1 MPTSDT
7 SPDILFATIA
17 AGGAHVSSAQA
28 MAQAL
33 ETHYPGRYQ
42 TQVSEIM
49 QDYGFEALDK
59 RHKEGW
65 RWMLSSPRRVNF
77 GQKLIDSVP
86 QITTAAQRFMLRD
99 FAQRAAQELSR
110 NPPKLVVSNHGWLT
124 TALTQA
130 QRRYGLEIPVLTFV
144 TVTLDATSVW
154 AEPKAEQYII
164 GAQMG
169 KRSLMRLGI
178 PEKSIGVIGYPVK
191 QAFMHTPSKAEARRK
206 LGLEETPFTC
216 LVALGGEGVGHDVS
230 TVLDWLETLSFSV
243 QPIVIAGR
251 NEELESRLRERA
263 KTQPL
268 LHVEGFVDNMQDF
281 MAASDTIIGKV
292 SSATTFE
299 ALAVGRP
306 TLATQKTFSSENR
319 FIDFLSERD
328 LGRYT
333 PDQASLTAAV
343 EEFATHP
350 QRLEEIEARCQRLAF
365 PDMARRIAQYLA
377 HYADTGKPDP
387 SLYGPGVDA
396 PLT

>member
-1 MPTSDT
+1 MLSSDP

-33 ETHYPGRYQ
+33 ETHYPGRYT
-42 TQVSEIM
+42 TQVAEIM

-86 QITTAAQRFMLRD
+86 QVTTAAQRFMLRD
-99 FAQRAAQELSR
+99 FAKRAAQKLTQ
-110 NPPKLVVSNHGWLT
+110 NPPNLVVSNHGWLT
-124 TALTQA
+124 TALTLA
-130 QRRYGLEIPVLTFV
+130 QRRYGLQVPVLTFV

-164 GAQMG
+164 GAMMG

-178 PEKSIGVIGYPVK
+178 PEKRIGVIGYPVK
-191 QAFMHTPSKAEARRK
+191 RAFLNTPNKAEARRK

-216 LVALGGEGVGHDVS
+216 LVALGGEGVGHDVG
-230 TVLDWLETLSFSV
+230 TVLHWLETLSFPV

-251 NEELESRLRERA
+251 NEGLERTLRERA
-263 KTQPL
+263 TTQPL
-268 LHVEGFVDNMQDF
+268 LHVEGFVNNMQDF

-299 ALAVGRP
+299 ALAIGRP

-319 FIDFLSERD
+319 FIDYLSERN

-333 PDQASLTAAV
+333 PDRASLTAAV
-343 EEFATHP
+343 EELATNP
-350 QRLEEIEARCQRLAF
+350 QRLEEIEARCQQLDF
-365 PDMARRIAQYLA
+365 PGMARRIAAYLA

-387 SLYGPGVDA
+387 SLYGSGVDA
-396 PLT
+396 PLS

>member
-1 MPTSDT
+1 MP
-7 SPDILFATIA
+7 SPDPSTDILFATIA

-191 QAFMHTPSKAEARRK
+191 QAFLHTPGKVEARRK

>member
-33 ETHYPGRYQ
+33 ETYYPGRYT
-42 TQVSEIM
+42 TQVAEIM

-65 RWMLSSPRRVNF
+65 RWMLSSPRRVNL
-77 GQKLIDSVP
+77 GQKIIDSVP
-86 QITTAAQRFMLRD
+86 QVTTAAQRFMLRD
-99 FAQRAAQELSR
+99 FAKRAAQELTR
-110 NPPKLVVSNHGWLT
+110 NSPKLVVSNHGWLT
-124 TALTQA
+124 TALTLA
-130 QRRYGLEIPVLTFV
+130 QRRYGLQVPVLTFV

-154 AEPKAEQYII
+154 AEPNAEQYII
-164 GAQMG
+164 GAEMG
-169 KRSLMRLGI
+169 KRSLVRLGI
-178 PEKSIGVIGYPVK
+178 PEKSVGVIGYPVK
-191 QAFMHTPSKAEARRK
+191 QAFLHTPGKAAARLE
-206 LGLEETPFTC
+206 LGLEKDPFTC
-216 LVALGGEGVGHDVS
+216 LVALGGEGVGHDVG
-230 TVLDWLETLSFSV
+230 TVLDWLETLSFPV

-251 NEELESRLRERA
+251 NEGLERTLRERA

-268 LHVEGFVDNMQDF
+268 LHVEGFVNNMQDF

-319 FIDFLSERD
+319 FIDFLSERE

-333 PDQASLTAAV
+333 PDKASLTAAI
-343 EEFATHP
+343 EDFAANP
-350 QRLEEIEARCQRLAF
+350 QRLKAVEARCQKLDF
-365 PDMARRIAQYLA
+365 PGMARRIAQYLA
-377 HYADTGKPDP
+377 HYAEEGRPDS

>member
-1 MPTSDT
+1 
-7 SPDILFATIA
+7 
-17 AGGAHVSSAQA
+17 
-28 MAQAL
+28 
-33 ETHYPGRYQ
+33 
-42 TQVSEIM
+42 
-49 QDYGFEALDK
+49 
-59 RHKEGW
+59 
-65 RWMLSSPRRVNF
+65 MLSSPRRVNF

-86 QITTAAQRFMLRD
+86 QVTTAAQRLMLRD
-99 FAQRAAQELSR
+99 FAKRAAQELSQ
-110 NPPKLVVSNHGWLT
+110 NPPALVVSNHGWLT
-124 TALTQA
+124 TALTLA
-130 QRRYGLEIPVLTFV
+130 QRRYGLKVPVLTFV

-154 AEPKAEQYII
+154 AEPQAEQYII
-164 GAQMG
+164 GATMG

-191 QAFMHTPSKAEARRK
+191 QAFLHTPSKVEARRE
-206 LGLEETPFTC
+206 LGLEEKPFTC
-216 LVALGGEGVGHDVS
+216 LVALGGEGVGHDVG
-230 TVLDWLETLSFSV
+230 TVLDWLGTLSFPV

-251 NEELESRLRERA
+251 NAGLERHLRERA

-319 FIDFLSERD
+319 FIDFLSERN

-333 PDQASLTAAV
+333 PDRASLTAAV
-343 EEFATHP
+343 EEFAKNP
-350 QRLEEIEARCQRLAF
+350 KRLEEVEARCQQLDF
-365 PDMARRIAQYLA
+365 PGMARRVAAYLA
-377 HYADTGKPDP
+377 YYAEEGKPDP

-396 PLT
+396 PLV